1 MKTLTHLTILCLL
14 ITLASCGQK
23 SHDHEGHDHEH
34 GHEHSHDATYGA
46 NQGLYNEVM
55 KVHDEVMPKMGELH
69 KLKREL
75 KKKIEE
81 TSDLTEEKKK
91 EIEATIAKLDSASD
105 GMMTWMHEFKPEAD
119 SAAGEE
125 KVREYLE
132 NEMERVKKVKEDILV
147 AIEKAKSN

>member
-1 MKTLTHLTILCLL
+1 MKPFFQLTLLCIT

-34 GHEHSHDATYGA
+34 GHDHKAAFGV
-46 NQGLYNEVM
+46 NQGLYDDVM
-55 KVHDEVMPKMGELH
+55 KLHNEVMPKMGELH

-81 TSDLTEEKKK
+81 SKDLTEENKK
-91 EIEATIAKLDSASD
+91 EMEATIAKLDSASA
-105 GMMTWMHEFKPEAD
+105 GMMTWMHEFRPEAD
-119 SAAGEE
+119 STAGEE

-132 NEMERVKKVKEDILV
+132 REMEKVKKVKADILG

>member
-1 MKTLTHLTILCLL
+1 MKSLLKVTLFTL
-14 ITLASCGQK
+14 IVTLASCGQK

-34 GHEHSHDATYGA
+34 GHDHSHDEAFGA
-46 NQGLYNEVM
+46 NQDVYKEVL

-81 TSDLTEEKKK
+81 TPNLAEEKKK
-91 EIEATIAKLDSASD
+91 EIEATIAKLDSASE

-119 SAAGEE
+119 STASEE

-132 NEMERVKKVKEDILV
+132 REMERVKKVKEDILE